1 MSSATYDLT
10 SDAYFADPYLTYALM
25 RKNDP
30 VYQLPG
36 TSLWY
41 VTRYEDLAALFRDPR
56 FSSARVDE
64 FFVGISDDLAEQAE
78 AVHRFFSDWLNFTD
92 PPQHTRLRKLMV
104 RAFSPRNIAA
114 LEPFVRAVANEAIS
128 QIPETGSFDVI
139 ADLGFPVP
147 SRVISHMLGVPPDD
161 IASFEGWS
169 HDAVRVMAWTDD
181 QNENVKIAYQGV
193 RNLEGYFRGLIAD
206 RRTRPADDLLSLLVQ
221 ADEDGQILTEQE
233 LVSTCAL
240 LLMAGHE
247 TTTNLIGN
255 AVIALLRHPA
265 ELARLR
271 ANPALIDTAVEEF
284 LRYDGSSGVI
294 GRVALQE
301 AELGGTIIPA
311 GHVAMGM
318 TQSANRDEAVFSDP
332 DRFDITRPPSQHL
345 GLGHGPHLCLGRALA
360 RLETKIAIGSLVA
373 AFPQLELQTEQLPWL
388 RSLAARGVSSLPVTA
403 S

>member
-1 MSSATYDLT
+1 MGLATYDLT
-10 SDAYFADPYLTYALM
+10 SDAYFADPYPTYAVM
-25 RKNDP
+25 RKDAP

-36 TSLWY
+36 TNLWY
-41 VTRYEDLAALFRDPR
+41 VTRYQDLAALFRDAR

-64 FFVGISDDLAEQAE
+64 FFVGVSEDLAEQAE
-78 AVHRFFSDWLNFTD
+78 VVHRFFSDWLNFID
-92 PPQHTRLRKLMV
+92 PPHHTRLRKLMV

-114 LEPFVRAVANEAIS
+114 LEPFVRTVANEAIS
-128 QIPETGSFDVI
+128 QIRGTGSFDVI
-139 ADLGFPVP
+139 SDLAFPVP
-147 SRVISHMLGVPPDD
+147 SKVISHMLGVPPEDT
-161 IASFEGWS
+161 ASFEGWS

-193 RNLEGYFRGLIAD
+193 RNLESYFRGLIAE
-206 RRTRPADDLLSLLVQ
+206 RRARSADDLLSLLVQ

-255 AVIALLRHPA
+255 AVIALLRHPQ

-294 GRVALQE
+294 GRVALQD
-301 AELGGTIIPA
+301 AELGGTTLPA

-318 TQSANRDEAVFSDP
+318 SQSANRDETVFADP
-332 DRFDITRPPSQHL
+332 NRFDITRPPGHHL
-345 GLGHGPHLCLGRALA
+345 GLGHGPHLCLGGALA
-360 RLETKIAIGSLVA
+360 RLETRIAIGSLVA
-373 AFPQLELQTEQLPWL
+373 AFPRLELSTEQLPWL